1 MKKNHSLF
9 SLAALIGMM
18 LCLFSANVS
27 AASIDVEQA
36 RQVVEKF
43 RMKATRGGMRRAP
56 MAKGRLNHCYTKRT
70 QAGTPA
76 VYAFT
81 NEGGGFALVAADDA
95 VASVLGYSDTGT
107 FDPDNIPDGLQYLLD
122 EYAKEIASAGP
133 RKANEQLPEPPY
145 EVEETEQ
152 LGPLLETKW
161 GQMRP
166 YNLQSPLS
174 IVGNAATGCMTTAIA
189 QIMRYH
195 KWPEQGYGSCE
206 FDVNEGYNT
215 IFTVRDYYTRH
226 YNWDVMYPHTSQYTM
241 RDEKNYDTNAVD
253 VASVSQLMFDIGV
266 GLSTDYT
273 ISGVSS
279 AVEVRII
286 PLLTSYFNYDPGLE
300 FVTLSKTTPE
310 AFNHMLIEE
319 LQASRPVYLQ
329 GGPLGYGHAF
339 VCDGYNG
346 QGHFHITWGWEGK
359 SDGYYLITGLTPAQQ
374 GTGGGSS
381 SGYSENLKML
391 RHIMPY
397 DGVAPRPQF
406 KINRYS
412 VEADANGNYL
422 AAQFG
427 VTKDRNIRGQLGVL
441 VIDTEGNGKLFWDK
455 DGGYTQINTAG
466 TEGAYYD
473 FHVNVDPSWTAPGT
487 RVYYIYKECGDPQ
500 WRYVKD
506 GGNNYCCIKFGLSG
520 GNIVAEHNTSEPNYT
535 GTPGNYYLNDDYE
548 YALGNKITSLSQ
560 IQSGHV
566 YAIARHDG
574 PGFAS
579 INPSGG
585 VLQGR
590 TTFDTQGTT
599 AFVFTG
605 NTTAGYTIKS
615 AVANAY
621 LPVLTT
627 TDSNGNVVSLG
638 WGQEKFA
645 IEDFNGDITDGLQIK
660 SLGSSYGS
668 GKVYLHCTGT
678 TNNFLGWHGY
688 SGGDSQMDIYE
699 VTVNGQHTM
708 PGTSEKLVVT
718 YNIFLGNKK
727 IGTRVYEETV
737 GQAPTKDFVP
747 YFVTAEDFP
756 QTITGDVT
764 AYDIHTSYNDK
775 LPVDPSQ
782 YFNIGFTQGTTTYWW
797 YNTGDGNGYCKES
810 TTTPSA
816 TDKTAQWTLVGDWLN
831 GFVVKNANQ
840 GKIVWARDVVNNSPI
855 FLAVDQA
862 LDDKTFLL
870 EHRDAGFYLHLKG
883 RTMYLT
889 HQSSNNVSINNTLN
903 NAANLLTFAVPGEDP
918 TTPDTPVDPV
928 DPDTP
933 DEPTGPYSLGDRVAN
948 IADIVSGELYAIV
961 RTAGGYATLNTGDN
975 KVVTQNTFATDGTA
989 AFVFT
994 GNNSSGYTIKSAVTD
1009 GYFPA
1014 LALKSGGGSGEPIV
1028 LGSTQEKFTVVDN
1041 DVSTAGWQIKSM
1053 TPGNLFVNSG
1063 GADFVGWNN
1072 QSGANTQ
1079 MYLYK
1084 VNYNGG
1090 ETPVDPTPELH
1101 TYTVNVVGAPTGQTV
1116 TVTVKGQ
1123 TVTGTSVTLDSTVS
1137 VTDVSATDIS
1147 GYTYSVEV
1155 NGTTITVTYEQDDTP
1170 VGVTYTV
1177 NVVGAPTG
1185 QTVTVTVKGQTVTGT
1200 SVTLD
1205 STVSTTDVSATD
1217 ISGYAYSVEVNGST
1231 ITVTYTPVP
1240 YVVGKKY
1247 VIKSV
1252 AHANGKTYYI
1262 LPPASGTKCEITE
1275 TAPTSE
1281 DDVWTVESITPQT
1294 DGTYNVSFKNG
1305 SEYFAFLATT
1315 TTANHAVRLS
1325 RTDVDATSYWNIQDN
1340 LNYWPD
1346 KSTDTRFLFLAVKD
1360 DYATSS
1366 TIGWGSPQNGQIR
1379 SEGYSYQFQIDEFI
1393 GKVPVTYTFTVDGET
1408 IGTKV
1413 INETAGAAPTVAS
1426 IIPSYVHASGI
1437 PATVEQNAY
1446 TIATTYTD
1454 LPFEVGKKYYINIS
1468 NRVYWLYA
1476 NSSYSCVKEATSKGT
1491 SSEYVWTTGGDWLN
1505 GFSFVNGLG
1514 YYIGAPSATP
1524 ANSATTTVP
1533 TADGTLTRFDLVR
1546 NSDLG
1551 YRFKPHGGSNYLG
1564 HTSYTALNLS
1574 FFDYYARDHT
1584 YNYSNTLMFE
1594 EAVDEAGELQEKIN
1608 TLLGMGSKIGTVG
1621 YPAWDHTAVT
1631 TLIENYMDDGVTEAN
1646 YSAALMAYQTAIGT
1660 SDVVLPQPGH
1670 AYKLSLR
1677 SLDGTKH
1684 WYLTNNGVSTNE
1696 ADAAI
1701 FVMGSSGRTDDYK
1714 AFFVTND
1721 NTASHLLQYK
1731 GATGASYA
1739 SGTCDFKIEP
1749 MVTKT
1754 GTAITASVL
1763 QRFGTFAL
1771 TSETRPDGYTGTP
1784 GTLIFKET
1792 ENKWDAANG
1801 AFMNGTYTTAIE
1813 MTEVPYPYTKPKLV
1827 AGDNGSFA
1835 SIWLPFPM
1843 TFPEGVEV
1851 YKGTQERGADGETFL
1866 GLERVDT
1873 NRAVAAG
1880 GYILYSETLTG
1891 EIDVQPVAGTPAD
1904 KHNTT
1909 DAAFYGCTEIYGTE
1923 TGEMGA
1929 WYDFKTA
1936 HSDATPYVL
1945 ANKSKGIGFYKYT
1958 GIVFP
1963 KGKAIWMSPNGSAE
1977 TVKFNFDDVITALD
1991 ALHGHQS
1998 IEGLYDLQ
2006 GHRLDKVEKGQ
2017 INVINGQ
2024 KIMFK

>member
-1 MKKNHSLF
+1 MKKKYAFF
-9 SLAALIGMM
+9 SLAALIGVM
-18 LCLFSANVS
+18 LCLFPVNVS
-27 AASIDVEQA
+27 GAPIDVEQA

-70 QAGTPA
+70 QAGNPA

-206 FDVNEGYNT
+206 FNVSEGYNT

-286 PLLTSYFNYDPGLE
+286 PMLTSYFNYDPGLE
-300 FVTLSKTTPE
+300 FLTLSKTTPE

-346 QGHFHITWGWEGK
+346 QGHFHINWGWEGK

-455 DGGYTQINTAG
+455 NGGYTQINTAG

-535 GTPGNYYLNDDYE
+535 GTPGNYYLNEDYE

-566 YAIARHDG
+566 YAIARHNG

-660 SLGSSYGS
+660 SLGSSYAS

-727 IGTRVYEETV
+727 IGTQVYEETV

-831 GFVVKNANQ
+831 GFAVKNANQ

-883 RTMYLT
+883 RNMYLT

-918 TTPDTPVDPV
+918 TIPDTPVDPV

-933 DEPTGPYSLGDRVAN
+933 DEPTGTYSLGDRVAN

-961 RTAGGYATLNTGDN
+961 RTAGGYATLNTGEN

-1014 LALKSGGGSGEPIV
+1014 LALKSVGGSGEPIV

-1063 GADFVGWNN
+1063 GADFVGWDN

-1079 MYLYK
+1079 MYIYK

-1116 TVTVKGQ
+1116 TVTVKDQ

-1137 VTDVSATDIS
+1137 VTDVSATAIS
-1147 GYTYSVEV
+1147 GYAYSVEV
-1155 NGTTITVTYEQDDTP
+1155 NGTTITVTYTP
-1170 VGVTYTV
+1170 VPYVVGKKYVIKSVAHTTTGKTYYILPPASGTKCVITETAPTSEDDVWTVASITPQTDGSYNVCFKNGSEYFAFLATTTTANHAVKLSRTDVDATNYWNIQDNLNYWPDKSTDTRFLFLAVKDDYATSRTIGWGSIQSGNKIRSEGYSYQFQIDEFIGQAPMTYTV

-1205 STVSTTDVSATD
+1205 STVSATDVSATA
-1217 ISGYAYSVEVNGST
+1217 ISGYTYSVEVNGTTITVTYESDNTPTGPDFTVPGTYYVYIQKGTKYLHNDRLNNISNTTEEVQSLNAEDNGFVWRLTTHGTTYDLVNGQGFGYKQYATSSEQKTLTEIPDTWTLTEIPESKIWNVVVEGSEYGCVTRGDYCVAWDGGFFVTGMTASAGAFAAGEVDGYTAAPLSITDGTSAAT
-1231 ITVTYTPVP
+1231 ITVTYTP
-1240 YVVGKKY
+1240 
-1247 VIKSV
+1247 
-1252 AHANGKTYYI
+1252 
-1262 LPPASGTKCEITE
+1262 
-1275 TAPTSE
+1275 
-1281 DDVWTVESITPQT
+1281 
-1294 DGTYNVSFKNG
+1294 
-1305 SEYFAFLATT
+1305 
-1315 TTANHAVRLS
+1315 
-1325 RTDVDATSYWNIQDN
+1325 
-1340 LNYWPD
+1340 
-1346 KSTDTRFLFLAVKD
+1346 
-1360 DYATSS
+1360 
-1366 TIGWGSPQNGQIR
+1366 
-1379 SEGYSYQFQIDEFI
+1379 
-1393 GKVPVTYTFTVDGET
+1393 
-1408 IGTKV
+1408 
-1413 INETAGAAPTVAS
+1413 
-1426 IIPSYVHASGI
+1426 
-1437 PATVEQNAY
+1437 
-1446 TIATTYTD
+1446 
-1454 LPFEVGKKYYINIS
+1454 
-1468 NRVYWLYA
+1468 
-1476 NSSYSCVKEATSKGT
+1476 
-1491 SSEYVWTTGGDWLN
+1491 
-1505 GFSFVNGLG
+1505 NGLSQD
-1514 YYIGAPSATP
+1514 ILDLIEEVKA
-1524 ANSATTTVP
+1524 ANVKMQT
-1533 TADGTLTRFDLVR
+1533 
-1546 NSDLG
+1546 
-1551 YRFKPHGGSNYLG
+1551 
-1564 HTSYTALNLS
+1564 
-1574 FFDYYARDHT
+1574 
-1584 YNYSNTLMFE
+1584 
-1594 EAVDEAGELQEKIN
+1594 
-1608 TLLGMGSKIGTVG
+1608 GTVG
-1621 YPAWDHTAVT
+1621 YP
-1631 TLIENYMDDGVTEAN
+1631 LIADLNRSDTDLAAYFTFLDAQGDLPDATPEFYEELRASFEHLAATYTDVKMPEA
-1646 YSAALMAYQTAIGT
+1646 
-1660 SDVVLPQPGH
+1660 GH
-1670 AYKLSLR
+1670 AYKISVR
-1677 SLDGTKH
+1677 SNDGNTH
-1684 WYLTNNGVSTNE
+1684 WYIKNNGQLTTNADE
-1696 ADAAI
+1696 ATI
-1701 FVMGSSGRTDDYK
+1701 FVMGGSGNENFSAIFVSNDNGNSHYLLREGASRTDYK
-1714 AFFVTND
+1714 SNV
-1721 NTASHLLQYK
+1721 
-1731 GATGASYA
+1731 
-1739 SGTCDFKIEP
+1739 CDIKLKP
-1749 MVTKT
+1749 MVKESKSTL
-1754 GTAITASVL
+1754 ITVDAAA
-1763 QRFGTFAL
+1763 RFGTFSFSTASDGWPSVWDESGEFWQPTPKL
-1771 TSETRPDGYTGTP
+1771 VMDGTCTS
-1784 GTLIFKET
+1784 
-1792 ENKWDAANG
+1792 
-1801 AFMNGTYTTAIE
+1801 AFE
-1813 MTEVPYPYTKPKLV
+1813 LTEVPYPYTKPKLV

-1843 TFPEGVEV
+1843 IFPEGVEV
-1851 YKGTQERGADGETFL
+1851 YKGTQERDANGITFL

-1891 EIDVQPVAGTPAD
+1891 EIEVQPVAGTPAD
-1904 KHNTT
+1904 KHNTS
-1909 DAAFYGCTEIYGTE
+1909 DAAFFGSTEPNYTWSE
-1923 TGEMGA
+1923 FT
-1929 WYDFKTA
+1929 TA
-1936 HSDATPYVL
+1936 HPGTPYVL
-1945 ANKSKGIGFYKYT
+1945 ANKDKGIGFYKYVGT
-1958 GIVFP
+1958 TLP
-1963 KGKAIWMSPNGSAE
+1963 KGKAIWVDPNGSAE

-2006 GHRLDKVEKGQ
+2006 GNRLDKVQKGQ
-2017 INVINGQ
+2017 VNVVNGK
-2024 KIMFK
+2024 KILLK

>member
-27 AASIDVEQA
+27 AAPIDVEQA
-36 RQVVEKF
+36 RQVVENF
-43 RMKATRGGMRRAP
+43 RKKAARGGMRRAP

-122 EYAKEIASAGP
+122 EYAKGIAAAGP

-286 PLLTSYFNYDPGLE
+286 PMLTSYFNYDPGLE

-346 QGHFHITWGWEGK
+346 QGHFHINWGWEGK

-566 YAIARHDG
+566 YAIARHNG

-660 SLGSSYGS
+660 SLGSSYAS

-708 PGTSEKLVVT
+708 PGTSEKLVVR

-727 IGTRVYEETV
+727 IGTQVYEETV

-816 TDKTAQWTLVGDWLN
+816 TDKTAQWTFVGDWLN

-918 TTPDTPVDPV
+918 TIPDTPVDPV

-961 RTAGGYATLNTGDN
+961 RHAGAGYATFDASTG
-975 KVVTQNTFATDGTA
+975 KVSGKETYPTDGTA

-994 GNNSSGYTIKSAVTD
+994 GDNTNGYTIKSALTDAYFPVLTTTD
-1009 GYFPA
+1009 GNGTPV
-1014 LALKSGGGSGEPIV
+1014 V
-1028 LGSTQEKFTVVDN
+1028 LGSNPEKYIIKDYDSNIGTGV
-1041 DVSTAGWQIKSM
+1041 QIASKSSSY
-1053 TPGNLFVNSG
+1053 TGTDAFDGGSSNVYLNSG
-1063 GADFVGWNN
+1063 DTTRDFVGYWKKN
-1072 QSGANTQ
+1072 GGNTQ
-1079 MYLYK
+1079 MDIYK

-1090 ETPVDPTPELH
+1090 ETPVDPTPELN

-1123 TVTGTSVTLDSTVS
+1123 TVTGTSVTLDSSVS

-1155 NGTTITVTYEQDDTP
+1155 NGTTITVTYELDDTP

-1185 QTVTVTVKGQTVTGT
+1185 QTITVTVKGQTVTGT

-1205 STVSTTDVSATD
+1205 STVSVTDVSATA
-1217 ISGYAYSVEVNGST
+1217 ISGYTYSVEVNGTT
-1231 ITVTYTPVP
+1231 ITVTYELDNTP
-1240 YVVGKKY
+1240 
-1247 VIKSV
+1247 
-1252 AHANGKTYYI
+1252 
-1262 LPPASGTKCEITE
+1262 
-1275 TAPTSE
+1275 
-1281 DDVWTVESITPQT
+1281 
-1294 DGTYNVSFKNG
+1294 
-1305 SEYFAFLATT
+1305 
-1315 TTANHAVRLS
+1315 
-1325 RTDVDATSYWNIQDN
+1325 
-1340 LNYWPD
+1340 
-1346 KSTDTRFLFLAVKD
+1346 
-1360 DYATSS
+1360 
-1366 TIGWGSPQNGQIR
+1366 
-1379 SEGYSYQFQIDEFI
+1379 
-1393 GKVPVTYTFTVDGET
+1393 VPVTYTFTVDGET

-1574 FFDYYARDHT
+1574 FFDYYARDLA

-1608 TLLGMGSKIGTVG
+1608 TLLGMDSKIGTVG

-1631 TLIENYMDDGVTEAN
+1631 TLIENYMDDGVTDAN

-1660 SDVVLPQPGH
+1660 SDVVLPKPGH

-1714 AFFVTND
+1714 AIFVTND
-1721 NTASHLLQYK
+1721 NTASYLLQYK

-1754 GTAITASVL
+1754 GTTVTASVL

-1851 YKGTQERGADGETFL
+1851 YKGTQERDANGNTFL

-1945 ANKSKGIGFYKYT
+1945 ANKSKGIGFYRYT
-1958 GIVFP
+1958 GTVFP

-2006 GHRLDKVEKGQ
+2006 GHRLDKVQKGQ
-2017 INVINGQ
+2017 VNVINGK
-2024 KIMFK
+2024 KILIK

>member
-1 MKKNHSLF
+1 
-9 SLAALIGMM
+9 M

-27 AASIDVEQA
+27 AAPIDVEQA
-36 RQVVEKF
+36 RQVVENF
-43 RMKATRGGMRRAP
+43 RKKATRGGMRRAP

-70 QAGTPA
+70 QAGNPA

-122 EYAKEIASAGP
+122 EYAKEIAAAGP

-206 FDVNEGYNT
+206 FNVSEGYNT

-241 RDEKNYDTNAVD
+241 RDAKNYDTNAED

-286 PLLTSYFNYDPGLE
+286 PMLTSYFNYDPGLE

-346 QGHFHITWGWEGK
+346 QGHFHINWGWEGK

-566 YAIARHDG
+566 YAIARHNG

-727 IGTRVYEETV
+727 IGTQVYEETV

-816 TDKTAQWTLVGDWLN
+816 TDKTAQWTFVGDWLN

-918 TTPDTPVDPV
+918 TTPDTPVDVTYTVNVVGAPA
-928 DPDTP
+928 
-933 DEPTGPYSLGDRVAN
+933 GASVAVTVKGETVVGN
-948 IADIVSGELYAIV
+948 TVTLSSSVSATDVSSTDIS
-961 RTAGGYATLNTGDN
+961 GYAYSVKVNGTTITVTYTLVPYVVGKKYVIKSVAHTTTGKTYYILPPASGTKCEITETAPTSEDD
-975 KVVTQNTFATDGTA
+975 VWTVASITPQTDGSYNVSFKNGSKYFAFLATTTTA
-989 AFVFT
+989 NHVVRLSRTDVDATNYWNIQDNLNYWPDKSNDTRFLFLAVKDDYATSSTIGWGSIQNGNKIRST
-994 GNNSSGYTIKSAVTD
+994 GYSYQ
-1009 GYFPA
+1009 F
-1014 LALKSGGGSGEPIV
+1014 
-1028 LGSTQEKFTVVDN
+1028 
-1041 DVSTAGWQIKSM
+1041 QIDEFIGQAPM
-1053 TPGNLFVNSG
+1053 
-1063 GADFVGWNN
+1063 
-1072 QSGANTQ
+1072 
-1079 MYLYK
+1079 
-1084 VNYNGG
+1084 
-1090 ETPVDPTPELH
+1090 

-1137 VTDVSATDIS
+1137 ATDVSATAIS

-1155 NGTTITVTYEQDDTP
+1155 NGTTITVTYESDNTPTGPDFTVPGTYYVYIQKGTKYLHNDRLNNISNTTEEVEVQSLNTEDNGFVWRLTTHGTTYDLVNGQGFGYKQYATSSEQKTLTSIPDTWTLTEIP
-1170 VGVTYTV
+1170 ESKIW
-1177 NVVGAPTG
+1177 NVVVEGSEYGCVTRGDYCVAWDGGFFVTDMTASADAFAAGEVDGCTAAPLSITD
-1185 QTVTVTVKGQTVTGT
+1185 GT
-1200 SVTLD
+1200 S
-1205 STVSTTDVSATD
+1205 A
-1217 ISGYAYSVEVNGST
+1217 AT
-1231 ITVTYTPVP
+1231 ITVTYTP
-1240 YVVGKKY
+1240 
-1247 VIKSV
+1247 
-1252 AHANGKTYYI
+1252 
-1262 LPPASGTKCEITE
+1262 
-1275 TAPTSE
+1275 
-1281 DDVWTVESITPQT
+1281 
-1294 DGTYNVSFKNG
+1294 
-1305 SEYFAFLATT
+1305 
-1315 TTANHAVRLS
+1315 
-1325 RTDVDATSYWNIQDN
+1325 
-1340 LNYWPD
+1340 
-1346 KSTDTRFLFLAVKD
+1346 
-1360 DYATSS
+1360 
-1366 TIGWGSPQNGQIR
+1366 
-1379 SEGYSYQFQIDEFI
+1379 
-1393 GKVPVTYTFTVDGET
+1393 
-1408 IGTKV
+1408 
-1413 INETAGAAPTVAS
+1413 
-1426 IIPSYVHASGI
+1426 
-1437 PATVEQNAY
+1437 
-1446 TIATTYTD
+1446 
-1454 LPFEVGKKYYINIS
+1454 
-1468 NRVYWLYA
+1468 
-1476 NSSYSCVKEATSKGT
+1476 
-1491 SSEYVWTTGGDWLN
+1491 
-1505 GFSFVNGLG
+1505 NGLSQD
-1514 YYIGAPSATP
+1514 ILDLIEEVKA
-1524 ANSATTTVP
+1524 ANVKMQT
-1533 TADGTLTRFDLVR
+1533 
-1546 NSDLG
+1546 
-1551 YRFKPHGGSNYLG
+1551 
-1564 HTSYTALNLS
+1564 
-1574 FFDYYARDHT
+1574 
-1584 YNYSNTLMFE
+1584 
-1594 EAVDEAGELQEKIN
+1594 
-1608 TLLGMGSKIGTVG
+1608 GTVG
-1621 YPAWDHTAVT
+1621 YP
-1631 TLIENYMDDGVTEAN
+1631 LIADLNRSDTDLAAYFTFLDAQGDLPDATPEFYEELRASFEHLAATYTDVKMPEA
-1646 YSAALMAYQTAIGT
+1646 
-1660 SDVVLPQPGH
+1660 GH
-1670 AYKLSLR
+1670 AYKISVR
-1677 SLDGTKH
+1677 SNDGNTH
-1684 WYLTNNGVSTNE
+1684 WYIKNNGKITTN
-1696 ADAAI
+1696 ADEAAI
-1701 FVMGSSGRTDDYK
+1701 FVMGGSGNEDFS
-1714 AFFVTND
+1714 AIFVSND
-1721 NTASHLLQYK
+1721 NGNSHYLRSR
-1731 GATGASYA
+1731 GADAVNYVA
-1739 SGTCDFKIEP
+1739 DKCDFRLTP
-1749 MVTKT
+1749 MTKVSSSF
-1754 GTAITASVL
+1754 ITVNVL
-1763 QRFGTFAL
+1763 RRFGTFSFRPKSDVMMGGQYPMTLDESNLDWAFATKEVMGEAC
-1771 TSETRPDGYTGTP
+1771 TS
-1784 GTLIFKET
+1784 
-1792 ENKWDAANG
+1792 
-1801 AFMNGTYTTAIE
+1801 AIE
-1813 MTEVPYPYTKPKLV
+1813 MTEVEYPYTKPKLV

-1843 TFPEGVEV
+1843 IFPEGVEV
-1851 YKGTQERGADGETFL
+1851 YKGTQEHGADGEAFL

-1891 EIDVQPVAGTPAD
+1891 EIEVQPVAGTPAD
-1904 KHNTT
+1904 KHNTS
-1909 DAAFYGCTEIYGTE
+1909 DAAFFGSTEPNYTWSE
-1923 TGEMGA
+1923 FT
-1929 WYDFKTA
+1929 TA
-1936 HSDATPYVL
+1936 HPGTPYVL
-1945 ANKSKGIGFYKYT
+1945 ANKDKGIGFYKYVGT
-1958 GIVFP
+1958 TLP
-1963 KGKAIWMSPNGSAE
+1963 KGKAIWMDPNGTAS

-1998 IEGLYDLQ
+1998 PFKEDLEGLYDLQ
-2006 GHRLDKVEKGQ
+2006 GHRLDKVQKGQ
-2017 INVINGQ
+2017 VNVINGK